1 MPGEKFRVQLV
12 PEEGGQPCDVMVEVG
27 MEGFNVL
34 SNDGSRVLRKYP
46 LHTISRWSLRGNRM
60 ILFTKSSVRALTLY
74 FSLSLSKKIF
84 QLYYTQYNVIRV
96 DQIQR

>member
-34 SNDGSRVLRKYP
+34 SSDGSRVLRKYP

-60 ILFTKSSVRALTLY
+60 ILFTKSSVRGL
-74 FSLSLSKKIF
+74 LSDFNLFMRNIISF
-84 QLYYTQYNVIRV
+84 
-96 DQIQR
+96 